1 MNQQKNNHQFNNC
14 KGTVLPHCVL
24 KKYISPKEGITLIS
38 LVVTIIILLIL
49 AGITLSLIG
58 GSEGILGKTNQAV
71 DENNIAMAKEQVE
84 LALSDYQAEF
94 YEAKYV
100 ELSNNGTKK
109 DYILGKLIGETYTQ
123 DYRVETLESGKVAV
137 YEKNGK
143 AQNLVVTGRVQEDA
157 SIKWDDEL
165 HPIGQITAKAE
176 VITKEEG
183 LEIVEIEVIASMED
197 GEIEDIQAPSG
208 ATLKEDAGNMKNRK
222 IFTVTENGKYTFTI
236 LGSKGKSTTIE
247 VTVNNVMTANSDL
260 LTEIGKI
267 VAGGVQEVEVT
278 GRMNNG
284 ALEKK
289 RYSLNVIL
297 HKGDLVLDGTT
308 QVEGATLE
316 SNVYSFG
323 NTTDVAQSAS
333 VLAENAV
340 VLKVEGNLTITEG
353 VSVTAISGSY
363 GGPKGLY
370 IYVTRN
376 LTNNGLVT
384 MSSRGAYANGENI
397 YLWRNM
403 SKQGTNNEYE
413 YVPMYGSN
421 GATSYSTSTATYQHV
436 YPSVANAQGRGRGT
450 AGGSSGGA
458 GKIGVGIVGR
468 GGTGGQ
474 GTSYSGGGGG
484 GGTATRDRTM
494 TPQNAWYYIG
504 GQGVKTTEGNYQGTA
519 YNGQTIGGGLLV
531 IYGEQITV
539 GTQGKFASAGKPI
552 NGSCWSYKTST
563 YGTYMSGGA
572 GGGSGGGS
580 INIFYK
586 TNAEGLSSSN
596 FEMTTDGYSP
606 SGTYN
611 VGSIGTEDYE
621 KLLSN

>member
-1 MNQQKNNHQFNNC
+1 MNQPKNQTPNQLFHHRT
-14 KGTVLPHCVL
+14 GTVLTCPAT
-24 KKYISPKEGITLIS
+24 KKYVDKQGITLIS

-58 GSEGILGKTNQAV
+58 GSEGILGKTNKAV

-84 LALSDYQAEF
+84 LNLSDYQAEF

-100 ELSNNGTKK
+100 ESSNNGSKK

-143 AQNLVVTGRVQEDA
+143 AQNLVVTGRVQEDG

-176 VITKEEG
+176 VITKAEG
-183 LEIVEIEVIASMED
+183 LEIVEIEVTASMED
-197 GEIEDIQAPSG
+197 GEIQDIQAPSG
-208 ATLKEDAGNMKNRK
+208 ATLKADASNTNNRK
-222 IFTVTENGKYTFTI
+222 VFTVKENGKYTFTI
-236 LGSKGKSTTIE
+236 LGNRGKSTTVE
-247 VTVNNVMTANSDL
+247 VTVNNVLTANSDL

-267 VAGGVQEVEVT
+267 ETAGVQEVQVT
-278 GRMNNG
+278 GRLNNG

-289 RYSLNVIL
+289 TYSFNVIL
-297 HKGDLVLDGTT
+297 HEGDLVLDGVT
-308 QVEGATLE
+308 QVEGATLA
-316 SNVYSFG
+316 SKVYTFG
-323 NTTDVAQSAS
+323 NAADVAQSAS
-333 VLAENAV
+333 VLAGNAV
-340 VLKVEGNLTITEG
+340 VLKVKGNLTIAEG
-353 VSVTAISGSY
+353 VAVTAISGSY

-370 IYVTRN
+370 VYATGS
-376 LTNNGLVT
+376 LTNNGLIT
-384 MSSRGAYANGENI
+384 MSSRGAYANGENV

-403 SKQGTNNEYE
+403 GKQGTNGEYE

-474 GTSYSGGGGG
+474 GTSYSGGGG
-484 GGTATRDRTM
+484 RRRHSYERLDYDSKKCMVLCWRTGCKD
-494 TPQNAWYYIG
+494 NRR
-504 GQGVKTTEGNYQGTA
+504 
-519 YNGQTIGGGLLV
+519 
-531 IYGEQITV
+531 
-539 GTQGKFASAGKPI
+539 
-552 NGSCWSYKTST
+552 
-563 YGTYMSGGA
+563 
-572 GGGSGGGS
+572 
-580 INIFYK
+580 
-586 TNAEGLSSSN
+586 
-596 FEMTTDGYSP
+596 
-606 SGTYN
+606 
-611 VGSIGTEDYE
+611 
-621 KLLSN
+621 